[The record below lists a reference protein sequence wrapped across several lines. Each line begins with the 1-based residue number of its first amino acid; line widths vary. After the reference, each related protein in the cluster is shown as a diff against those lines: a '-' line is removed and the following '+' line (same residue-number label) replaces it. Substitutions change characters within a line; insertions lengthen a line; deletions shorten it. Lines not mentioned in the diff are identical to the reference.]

1 MDRCNAAHSL
11 HVYVAKLRSALA
23 AEHVALT
30 IIVVVGALFGLI
42 ALMDGV
48 VEGSTRAFDTAI
60 LKVFRI
66 STNLAEP
73 IGPPWLPDMVRDL
86 TSLGSTA
93 VLTLITVGAIGYLL
107 IDRKPGV
114 ALFVLVAIGGGTTV
128 SSILKIGVQRTRPDL
143 VPALVHENSPS
154 FPSGHAMLSTVT
166 YLTIGV
172 ILARVQSSRRMK
184 IYILT
189 AAAVVAL
196 IVGVSRVYLGVHW
209 PTDVLAGWCAGA
221 AWALFC
227 WLIALWLQRRGQ
239 IEAESTQRN
248 PIEN

>member
-1 MDRCNAAHSL
+1 M
-11 HVYVAKLRSALA
+11 
-23 AEHVALT
+23 
-30 IIVVVGALFGLI
+30 IVVVGSLFGLI
-42 ALMDGV
+42 ALMDDV

-60 LKVFRI
+60 LKVFRS

-73 IGPPWLPDMVRDL
+73 IGPLWLPDMVRDL

-107 IDRKPGV
+107 IDRKSGA
-114 ALFVLVAIGGGTTV
+114 ALFVLVAIGGGTMV

-143 VPALVHENSPS
+143 VPALVHETSPS

-172 ILARVQSSRRMK
+172 ILARVQPSRRMK

-189 AAAVVAL
+189 VAAVVAL

-209 PTDVLAGWCAGA
+209 PTDVLAGWCAGT

-239 IEAESTQRN
+239 IEAELTSD